1 MRLRDGLIRYLI
13 YTAAVLG
20 IPLHGM
26 PAQAYDPFASH
37 ADRPILIIA
46 HRGVKKFAP
55 ENTLPAIEKAIE
67 MKLDYV
73 ELDVRTTK
81 DGQLVLMHDADVDR
95 TTNGHGTVRNLTLD
109 EIKKLDAGIRFSP
122 NFKNTRVP
130 TFDEVL
136 HTINGRINI
145 YLDWKDASPA
155 AIAEAILKANARDWV
170 LVLGDPMRLQ
180 MLRQK
185 SPKIMLMAEMFSEKD
200 AMALLKT
207 PLKFQAFSPDIAGLT
222 ELLTQESHKKGVRVF
237 VDIQTEKESCAVVEK
252 AIALHADAIQTDQ
265 PDLIL
270 KCLKSIHSPEIP
282 NN

>member
-1 MRLRDGLIRYLI
+1 MKFRGGLIQFLTYA
-13 YTAAVLG
+13 AAVLVILLNG
-20 IPLHGM
+20 L
-26 PAQAYDPFASH
+26 AAWAYDPFASH
-37 ADRPILIIA
+37 DNRPILIIA

-55 ENTLPAIEKAIE
+55 ENTLPAIEKAIK

-81 DGQLVLMHDADVDR
+81 DGQLVLMHDASVDR
-95 TTNGHGTVRNLTLD
+95 TTNGRGNVRDLTLN

-130 TFDEVL
+130 SFDEVL
-136 HTINGRINI
+136 QTINGRINV
-145 YLDWKDASPA
+145 YLDWKDADPA
-155 AIAEAILKANARDWV
+155 AIAGAILKANAKDWV

-185 SPKIMLMAEMFSEKD
+185 SSKIMLMAEMASEKD
-200 AMALLKT
+200 AFALLKT
-207 PLKFQAFSPDIAGLT
+207 PLKFQAFSPDISGLT
-222 ELLTQESHKKGVRVF
+222 ELLTREAHKKGVKVF
-237 VDIQTEKESCAVVEK
+237 VDIQTEPESCSVVEK

-270 KCLKSIHSPEIP
+270 RCLKSR
-282 NN
+282 